1 VILVG
6 PVGSGRT
13 TLLEAV
19 LGEVPI
25 VSGTLQLTPGQR
37 VAYASQKPFIRAC
50 SLRENVTFAVEHLV
64 DTTTATDIS
73 DGNTLLLDGTSTTAA
88 TATAN
93 GHTGNSTSSHY
104 ADRGCYDAVKFAAAL
119 AACDLNS
126 DVRRLPNGIETE
138 IGKLLY
144 CTHCNTV
151 IT

>member
-1 VILVG
+1 VLLLLLLLLLLLQVILVG

-25 VSGTLQLTPGQR
+25 VSGTLQLVPGQR

-50 SLRENVTFAVEHLV
+50 SLRENVTFAVEHLI
-64 DTTTATDIS
+64 DTSTVV
-73 DGNTLLLDGTSTTAA
+73 LDGS
-88 TATAN
+88 TATAAADAAAAN
-93 GHTGNSTSSHY
+93 GRTGNSTSSHY
-104 ADRGCYDAVKFAAAL
+104 ADRGRYDAAKFAAAL

-138 IGKLLY
+138 IGKLR
-144 CTHCNTV
+144 
-151 IT
+151 